1 MNKSQK
7 LIAYQAIDNNVEHT
21 TARQIIRYVMECELW
36 GQDTVSPTNKHLAK
50 KYKWSVDTT
59 KVAISKAK
67 KSQFISTTGY
77 GKQRCLELNV
87 SFLKGKMAEAYQKTL
102 KPKTD
107 FSDII
112 TENKKSANGLANG
125 LANTL
130 ANSSANSFLEEKCL
144 TEPRID
150 IIKEDNNNNN
160 NNNYIA
166 DKKSAT
172 KTPPEEK
179 FNQEEYIDGMKKNK
193 LPHIRFI
200 GWYFEKRKSNFP
212 TKESIQ
218 IETKRWLKD
227 ASFIVKYPQI
237 KVSKAYE
244 LVRQKYPDE
253 WNMSTIR
260 KVIPEA

>member
-1 MNKSQK
+1 
-7 LIAYQAIDNNVEHT
+7 
-21 TARQIIRYVMECELW
+21 
-36 GQDTVSPTNKHLAK
+36 
-50 KYKWSVDTT
+50 
-59 KVAISKAK
+59 
-67 KSQFISTTGY
+67 
-77 GKQRCLELNV
+77 
-87 SFLKGKMAEAYQKTL
+87 
-102 KPKTD
+102 
-107 FSDII
+107 
-112 TENKKSANGLANG
+112 
-125 LANTL
+125 
-130 ANSSANSFLEEKCL
+130 
-144 TEPRID
+144 
-150 IIKEDNNNNN
+150 
-160 NNNYIA
+160 
-166 DKKSAT
+166 
-172 KTPPEEK
+172 
-179 FNQEEYIDGMKKNK
+179 MKKNK

>member
-1 MNKSQK
+1 MNKEQK
-7 LIAYQAIDNNVEHT
+7 REFTGVWIPKKIIEDKRLKPVDKILYAEIACFDVCY
-21 TARQIIRYVMECELW
+21 
-36 GQDTVSPTNKHLAK
+36 
-50 KYKWSVDTT
+50 
-59 KVAISKAK
+59 K
-67 KSQFISTTGY
+67 KSSELMERCGIKKFAFNESCKRLVAYGY
-77 GKQRCLELNV
+77 IKESRKFGKIHRN
-87 SFLKGKMAEAYQKTL
+87 STL
-102 KPKTD
+102 KFKTPD
-107 FSDII
+107 DEQSGNQTD
-112 TENKKSANGLANG
+112 EQSGNQAVL
-125 LANTL
+125 LDNTL
-130 ANSSANSFLEEKCL
+130 ENTN
-144 TEPRID
+144 
-150 IIKEDNNNNN
+150 
-160 NNNYIA
+160 IA
-166 DKKSAT
+166 DVKSAT

-179 FNQEEYIDGMKKNK
+179 FNQKEYIDGMKKK
-193 LPHIRFI
+193 KQAHIRFI

>member
-1 MNKSQK
+1 MTIKVLNFGK
-7 LIAYQAIDNNVEHT
+7 YQEPDNYT
-21 TARQIIRYVMECELW
+21 STDQSTKKALR
-36 GQDTVSPTNKHLAK
+36 KHLE
-50 KYKWSVDTT
+50 
-59 KVAISKAK
+59 
-67 KSQFISTTGY
+67 ST
-77 GKQRCLELNV
+77 
-87 SFLKGKMAEAYQKTL
+87 
-102 KPKTD
+102 P
-107 FSDII
+107 I
-112 TENKKSANGLANG
+112 NKNDKN
-125 LANTL
+125 
-130 ANSSANSFLEEKCL
+130 EK
-144 TEPRID
+144 
-150 IIKEDNNNNN
+150 N
-160 NNNYIA
+160 IA

>member
-1 MNKSQK
+1 MKIK
-7 LIAYQAIDNNVEHT
+7 KGCTLW
-21 TARQIIRYVMECELW
+21 ARQTLESEIFYYKPDKWFKIWFFIVNSVNHKDTKLFKRGEGLITYEDISRKTKATRTQIEKCLKWMKKDGMIDERRTTRGNIKIIL
-36 GQDTVSPTNKHLAK
+36 
-50 KYKWSVDTT
+50 KYGVFQEMKT
-59 KVAISKAK
+59 
-67 KSQFISTTGY
+67 
-77 GKQRCLELNV
+77 
-87 SFLKGKMAEAYQKTL
+87 YQKTGE
-102 KPKTD
+102 TND
-107 FSDII
+107 ETI
-112 TENKKSANGLANG
+112 TRRTRDDKKAVPIDKNDKN
-125 LANTL
+125 
-130 ANSSANSFLEEKCL
+130 EK
-144 TEPRID
+144 
-150 IIKEDNNNNN
+150 NV
-160 NNNYIA
+160 A

-179 FNQEEYIDGMKKNK
+179 FNQKEYIDGMKKK
-193 LPHIRFI
+193 KQAHIRFI

>member
-1 MNKSQK
+1 MKNKIMGGAFI
-7 LIAYQAIDNNVEHT
+7 L
-21 TARQIIRYVMECELW
+21 ARQTFESDIWTKKPATWFKIWVYIIGKTNHKDKTGFKRGEHFFNFTQELRDI
-36 GQDTVSPTNKHLAK
+36 GSDITYDMVRHSMT
-50 KYKWSVDTT
+50 YF
-59 KVAISKAK
+59 K
-67 KSQFISTTGY
+67 KSGMISTTKSTRGIVI
-77 GKQRCLELNV
+77 KV
-87 SFLKGKMAEAYQKTL
+87 LKYEDYQTLDNYSSTTPSTTEAQQKHNRSTTIH
-102 KPKTD
+102 KNDK
-107 FSDII
+107 
-112 TENKKSANGLANG
+112 N
-125 LANTL
+125 
-130 ANSSANSFLEEKCL
+130 EK
-144 TEPRID
+144 
-150 IIKEDNNNNN
+150 N
-160 NNNYIA
+160 IA

-179 FNQEEYIDGMKKNK
+179 FNQKEYIDGMKKK
-193 LPHIRFI
+193 KQAHIRFI

-260 KVIPEA
+260 KVISEA